1 MKLSSFKQM
10 GIRLAK
16 ARNAARLSQEKLAER
31 IGISPGHLS
40 KLERGVAAITLT
52 DLNRI
57 CEELDVEADWI
68 LFGQQAPAT
77 ADQLERMERL
87 VRQCD
92 PRTLSIMLDA
102 CERLA
107 QIENEE

>member
-10 GIRLAK
+10 DIRLAQTL
-16 ARNAARLSQEKLAER
+16 NAARLSQEKLAER

-40 KLERGVAAITLT
+40 KLERGVAPISLT

-57 CEELDVEADWI
+57 CEDLDAEADWI
-68 LFGQQAPAT
+68 PFGQQAPAT
-77 ADQLERMERL
+77 DDQLKRL

-92 PRTLSIMLDA
+92 SRTLSIMLDA

>member
-1 MKLSSFKQM
+1 M
-10 GIRLAK
+10 
-16 ARNAARLSQEKLAER
+16 
-31 IGISPGHLS
+31 S
-40 KLERGVAAITLT
+40 KLERGVAPISLT
-52 DLNRI
+52 DLNQI

-77 ADQLERMERL
+77 DDQLERLERL

-92 PRTLSIMLDA
+92 SRTLSIMPDA

>member
-10 GIRLAK
+10 GIRLAQ

-40 KLERGVAAITLT
+40 KLERGVAPISLT

-57 CEELDVEADWI
+57 CEDLDAEADWI
-68 LFGQQAPAT
+68 PFG
-77 ADQLERMERL
+77 
-87 VRQCD
+87 
-92 PRTLSIMLDA
+92 
-102 CERLA
+102 
-107 QIENEE
+107 

>member
-10 GIRLAK
+10 GIRLAQ

-40 KLERGVAAITLT
+40 KLERGVAPFSLT

-57 CEELDVEADWI
+57 CEDLDAEADWI
-68 LFGQQAPAT
+68 PFGQQAPAT
-77 ADQLERMERL
+77 DDQLERLERL

-92 PRTLSIMLDA
+92 SRTLSIMLDA
-102 CERLA
+102 CERLS

>member
-10 GIRLAK
+10 GIRLAQ

-40 KLERGVAAITLT
+40 KLERGVAAISLT

-92 PRTLSIMLDA
+92 SRTLSIMLDA

>member
-52 DLNRI
+52 DLNRL
-57 CEELDVEADWI
+57 CEELNVEADWI

-92 PRTLSIMLDA
+92 SRTLSIMLDA

>member
-10 GIRLAK
+10 GIRLAQ

-40 KLERGVAAITLT
+40 KLERGVAPFSLT

-57 CEELDVEADWI
+57 CEDLDVEADWI

-77 ADQLERMERL
+77 ADQLKRLKRL

-92 PRTLSIMLDA
+92 SRTLSIMLDA
-102 CERLA
+102 CERLV

>member
-1 MKLSSFKQM
+1 M
-10 GIRLAK
+10 
-16 ARNAARLSQEKLAER
+16 
-31 IGISPGHLS
+31 S
-40 KLERGVAAITLT
+40 KLERGVAAISLT

-57 CEELDVEADWI
+57 CEELDAEADWI
-68 LFGQQAPAT
+68 PFRQQAPAT
-77 ADQLERMERL
+77 DDQLERL

-92 PRTLSIMLDA
+92 FRTLSIMLDA

>member
-1 MKLSSFKQM
+1 M
-10 GIRLAK
+10 
-16 ARNAARLSQEKLAER
+16 
-31 IGISPGHLS
+31 
-40 KLERGVAAITLT
+40 
-52 DLNRI
+52 
-57 CEELDVEADWI
+57 EADWI

-77 ADQLERMERL
+77 DDQLERL

-92 PRTLSIMLDA
+92 SRTLSIMLDA

>member
-10 GIRLAK
+10 DIRL
-16 ARNAARLSQEKLAER
+16 ER
-31 IGISPGHLS
+31 S
-40 KLERGVAAITLT
+40 VAPFSLT

-57 CEELDVEADWI
+57 CEDLDAEADWI
-68 LFGQQAPAT
+68 PFGQQAPAT
-77 ADQLERMERL
+77 DDQLKRL

-92 PRTLSIMLDA
+92 SRTLSIMLDA

>member
-10 GIRLAK
+10 GVRLAQ
-16 ARNAARLSQEKLAER
+16 ARTAAHLSQETLAER
-31 IGISPGHLS
+31 VGISPGHLS
-40 KLERGVAAITLT
+40 KLERGVAAVSLA

-57 CEELDVEADWI
+57 CEALSAEPDWI

-77 ADQLERMERL
+77 PDQLARLERL

-107 QIENEE
+107 QIENEK